1 MTTVIERPAPRD
13 NQVLIRPAQ
22 ASDADALRRMYRR
35 CGADSRYARF
45 HGVLNEMPSTYLDSV
60 LGADPH
66 AHDALV
72 AETAGG
78 DLVALG
84 SAARMPTEG
93 PPVVEIGLLV
103 EDRWQ
108 QRGIGSSLLGVL
120 AARARRRG
128 MERLRCDVLAGNR
141 HLLAMLRRHT
151 ATLAICYEGGVAM
164 VEADLR

>member
-1 MTTVIERPAPRD
+1 
-13 NQVLIRPAQ
+13 
-22 ASDADALRRMYRR
+22 
-35 CGADSRYARF
+35 
-45 HGVLNEMPSTYLDSV
+45 MPSTYLDSV
-60 LGADPH
+60 LGADPD

-72 AETAGG
+72 VETAGG
-78 DLVALG
+78 DLVAIG
-84 SAARMPTEG
+84 SAARIPTEG
-93 PPVVEIGLLV
+93 ARVVEIGLLV

-108 QRGIGSSLLGVL
+108 QRGIGSGLLDLL

-128 MERLRCDVLAGNR
+128 VERLRCDVLAGNR